1 MAFARP
7 SLQQLLDR
15 IQADIESRLPSTD
28 PRLRQSLLG
37 IVARAH
43 AGATHGLYG
52 YLDYLARQLLPSTC
66 TDEEIFALHASW
78 WGVPRNAANEAQ
90 GDVTFTGT
98 DGSVIPAGTTLQ
110 RSDGAQYITDA
121 EATVASGSATAAVT
135 AIEGGQTTNA
145 TTGQKLTLVSPV
157 PGVQSSATVAAGG
170 LVGGTDIETLDAWR
184 ERLRQRVQ
192 SRPQGGAI
200 ADYETWALEVGGVT
214 RVFVMPHWSGLGTVG
229 VYILRDDDAS
239 PVPDAGEVAAVQAY
253 IDERRPVT
261 AAVTVYAPTAVPVA
275 MTISLSPNTSTVQA
289 SVAAELQD
297 LFRRQNVEDGEGSGT
312 VLLTHIREAISRA
325 AGETD
330 HAIDLASDITLN
342 PGEIAALGTITY
354 QAL

>member
-7 SLQQLLDR
+7 TLQQLLDR
-15 IQADIESRLPSTD
+15 IQADIESRLPGTD

-52 YLDYLARQLLPSTC
+52 YLDWLSRQILPSTA
-66 TDEEIFALHASW
+66 EAEILEQHASW
-78 WGVPRNAANEAQ
+78 WGVARLAAAPAQ
-90 GDVTFTGT
+90 GNVTVTGT

-110 RSDGAQYITDA
+110 RSDGAQYTTEA
-121 EATVASGSATAAVT
+121 EATIASGSATAAVT
-135 AIEGGQTTNA
+135 AVDGGQDTNA
-145 TTGQKLTLVSPV
+145 SAGQKLTLVAPI

-170 LVGGTDIETLDAWR
+170 LVGGTDIETDDALR

-192 SRPQGGAI
+192 NRPQGGAL
-200 ADYETWALEVGGVT
+200 ADYETWALEVEGVT
-214 RVFVMPHWSGLGTVG
+214 RVFVMPNWNGLGTVG
-229 VYILRDDDAS
+229 VYFMRDDDAS
-239 PVPDAGEVAAVQAY
+239 PIPDAGEVAAVQAY

-275 MTISLSPNTSTVQA
+275 MTISLNPNTSAVQLA
-289 SVAAELQD
+289 VTAELQE
-297 LFRRQNVEDGEGSGT
+297 LFRRQNVEDGAGSGT

-325 AGETD
+325 AGENNHT
-330 HAIDLASDITLN
+330 IDLVADVTLN
-342 PGEIAALGTITY
+342 TGEITTLGAITF